1 MIKNII
7 FDFGAVLFDW
17 NPHYLFDHYFGD
29 PEKTDWFINNI
40 CTPEWNSALDAGKPF
55 AEGVKE
61 LTEKHPEWEK
71 EINLYNEGWIRMMA
85 GQIPGMYE
93 IVASLSWKGYQLY
106 GLTNWSAEKF
116 NLIRNHYGILL
127 YMKGIV
133 VSGEEKMIKPAPEF
147 YEILLS
153 RYGLKAE
160 ECLFIDDNKTN
171 VAAAEALGIRALHF
185 VSPDKLREDLAEIL
199 GTQF

>member
-7 FDFGAVLFDW
+7 FDFGGVLFDW
-17 NPHYLFDHYFGD
+17 NPHYLFDWHFGN
-29 PEKTDWFINNI
+29 PEKTDRFINEI

-61 LTEKHPEWEK
+61 LVAKYPEWER
-71 EINLYNEGWIRMMA
+71 EINLYDEGWIRMMA

-93 IVASLSWKGYQLY
+93 IVSSLSRLGYPVY

-147 YEILLS
+147 YEILLT

-160 ECLFIDDNKTN
+160 ECLFIDDNAAN
-171 VAAAEALGIRALHF
+171 VAAAEALGIKAVRF
-185 VSPDKLREDLAEIL
+185 VSPEKLREDLTEIL
-199 GTQF
+199 GTEL